1 MRILFATPYLP
12 VPPDFGG
19 ARRIFELIRGTRR
32 SHECRTLSL
41 IGPKDDRVAAESEIG
56 PIVPIPVPFTA
67 RMAAGHQR
75 RTAQLRSLATAHS
88 FQFRLYHHQPFQA
101 ALDHLVQTNQAD
113 LVQFEFSQM
122 GSFYVRAGTPTI
134 LDVHNIE
141 YDVLRQ
147 ISRTGTA
154 ARRLFNLIE
163 YRKFRREEIDAWSHA
178 TCCIATSALDARVIE
193 RHINRAVPVIPNGV
207 DLEYFR
213 RAALGEATPAQIVFV
228 GAMRYRPNAE
238 GAIFFVER
246 VFPLIRQEIPEA
258 TFAIVGADPPA
269 SVRELERVPGVTV
282 TGTVADVRP
291 WLSVSQIVV
300 VPLLTGGGTRL
311 KILEAF
317 ASGRPVVSTHA
328 GAEGIEVRDNA
339 ELLIADDP
347 SAFARAVIQLANR
360 EELRSR
366 LTDAAYDLVR
376 QRYQW
381 SSITTELR
389 SVQARLLA
397 EPSASRPLPR

>member
-1 MRILFATPYLP
+1 VKVLFATPYLP

-19 ARRIFELIRGTRR
+19 ARRMYELIRGTGR
-32 SHECRTLSL
+32 EYQTGTLSL
-41 IGPKDDRVAAESEIG
+41 VGPTDDRVAAEPEIG
-56 PIVPIPVPFTA
+56 SIVPIPVSFSA
-67 RMAAGHQR
+67 RMAADRLR
-75 RTAQLRSLATAHS
+75 RTAQLRSLASAHS
-88 FQFRLYHHQPFQA
+88 FQFRLYHRRSFQA
-101 ALDHLVQTNQAD
+101 ALDRLVRTNQAD

-122 GSFYVRAGTPTI
+122 GSYRVRPGTPTI

-163 YRKFRREEIDAWSHA
+163 YRKFRREEIDAWSRA
-178 TCCIATSALDARVIE
+178 SCCIATSTLDAAVIE
-193 RHINRAVPVIPNGV
+193 QQIGRPVPVIPNGV
-207 DLEYFR
+207 DLEFFR
-213 RAALGEATPAQIVFV
+213 RAPLSEATPGQIVFV
-228 GAMRYRPNAE
+228 GAIRYRPNAE
-238 GAIFFVER
+238 AAMYFVER
-246 VFPLIRQEIPEA
+246 IFPLIRQELPET

-269 SVRELERVPGVTV
+269 SVRELDRVPGVTV
-282 TGTVADVRP
+282 AGTVPDVRP
-291 WLSVSQIVV
+291 WLSAAQIVV
-300 VPLLTGGGTRL
+300 VPLLNGGGTRL

-328 GAEGIEVRDNA
+328 GAEGIEVRDDA

-347 SAFARAVIQLANR
+347 ATFAHAVIQLGHR

-366 LTDAAYDLVR
+366 LTNAAYDLVR

-381 SSITTELR
+381 SAITAELR
-389 SVQARLLA
+389 TVQARLVS
-397 EPSASRPLPR
+397 EPPPTDPMPG